1 MDLGL
6 AGKTAIVTGGGTGLG
21 RAIAAA
27 LLREGAQVTIAGR
40 RADVLERAAA
50 ELASLG
56 PVLAVPTDVRDP
68 SQATQLAARTEA
80 RFGGIHILVNNAGA
94 SMPSAWDEMDEA
106 AWRAVLDGKF
116 YGFVWCI
123 RAVLPAMRRVGWG
136 RIVNISGLFGH
147 EPTPTNVAQGVSLA
161 AVANL
166 TKTLGQTLAR
176 ENILVTAV
184 CPGPFETER
193 HQATVARTARLRGIS
208 EAEVRAAR
216 LASVPIGR
224 LGRPEEL
231 ADVVAFL
238 ASERASYITGSTVYV
253 DGGERRGI

>member
-1 MDLGL
+1 ML
-6 AGKTAIVTGGGTGLG
+6 AA
-21 RAIAAA
+21 
-27 LLREGAQVTIAGR
+27 
-40 RADVLERAAA
+40 
-50 ELASLG
+50 
-56 PVLAVPTDVRDP
+56 PTDVREP
-68 SQATQLAARTEA
+68 SQVAALVARTVD
-80 RFGGIHILVNNAGA
+80 RFGGVQILVNNAGA
-94 SMPSAWDEMDEA
+94 SMPSSWAEMDEA
-106 AWRAVLDGKF
+106 AWRGVLDAKF

-123 RAVLPAMRRVGWG
+123 QAVLPAMRRAGWG
-136 RIVNISGLFGH
+136 RIVNVSGQFGH

-161 AVANL
+161 AVANI

-184 CPGPFETER
+184 CPGPFATER
-193 HQATVARTARLRGIS
+193 HQATVARAASLRGVS
-208 EAEVRAAR
+208 EDAIRAAR

-253 DGGERRGI
+253 DGGEHRGI